1 MENQRQGESKKIK
14 IIVIIVVACL
24 VLIGAG
30 VGAWMYLGGT
40 KEEEPQQADPVEAQA
55 AYETMQEEVVTDNDD
70 PMYREIDFDALK
82 ERNPDVYAWIWIPGT
97 NIDYPILQSTVEADD
112 YYLNT
117 TIDGQYGLPGSI
129 YTEKYNSQYF
139 TDPVTVVYG
148 HELKD
153 GTMFSELHKYED
165 KAFFDQYPYI
175 YIYQPGL
182 ALKYQIFAAVSFD
195 DRYILGNY
203 NFMDTN
209 DFQKYLDELLN
220 SINGNVNRDVYVAQE
235 TTILTLS
242 TCISAYPDQRWLVN
256 GAVVDFYQP
265 EAVQAEGTQA
275 DDAQTEEAQGE

>member
-1 MENQRQGESKKIK
+1 MEKKRQGENKKIMIVT
-14 IIVIIVVACL
+14 IIVAACVVLMA
-24 VLIGAG
+24 AG
-30 VGAWMYLGGT
+30 VGIWIYLGGT
-40 KEEEPQQADPVEAQA
+40 KDKEPEQADPVEVQRE
-55 AYETMQEEVVTDNDD
+55 YETMREDVVTDSDD
-70 PMYREIDFDALK
+70 PMLRKIDFDALQ

-97 NIDYPILQSTVEADD
+97 NIDYPVLQSTVEADD

-139 TDPVTVVYG
+139 VDPVTVMYG

-165 KAFFDQYPYI
+165 KEFFDNYPYI

-182 ALKYQIFAAVSFD
+182 TLKYQIFAAVAFD
-195 DRYILGNY
+195 DRYILGSY
-203 NFMDTN
+203 NFLDAD

-220 SINGNVNRDVYVAQE
+220 SIDGNVNRDVQVAQE

-256 GAVVDFYQP
+256 G
-265 EAVQAEGTQA
+265 TLA
-275 DDAQTEEAQGE
+275 DVLQTEESQGE